1 MNKTLTINIAG
12 SVFHIDENA
21 YQKLDQYLKAI
32 KLSFPKEEQDEIIH
46 DIEIRIAELFSENIT
61 DENQVVTLNDV
72 DRVISIMGKPEDYIL
87 DEETTTSNNTQYIYN
102 TSKKLYRDG
111 DRAMVGGVLAGLGHY
126 FKIDTVWMRII
137 FMILVLFY
145 GTGVLLYLIL
155 WIIVPE
161 AKTTSQILEMQRE
174 PINIST
180 IEKRVKENV
189 SYVTDKINGIDYD
202 SIKQQ
207 TARAG
212 ERSGKVVLN
221 IIGIAFI
228 VISAMSIFAAII
240 GICGA
245 WINKD
250 LILESTGREIPLFIS
265 GMYPYWMNILLITTL
280 TTLPFVGLLIIGLR
294 MVYSNIKYV
303 MVSIIGLIV
312 IWFIALGLFTIPFL
326 NAKNYEDFNYTIET
340 STTER
345 SDDTEFNFS
354 DETTALTLKLVT
366 PEYFNSDKS
375 TTEGYEVTDVNSLL
389 PITIEILP
397 TFQNDIYGN
406 MEVQNFIKK
415 SSKNDIIQIDI
426 DYEQFDK
433 KDNILIISNELLS
446 KKIKEKVF
454 KNAKVAYTIYLP
466 KGKKIYLNDAI
477 KALIPTQS
485 GLTPG
490 NHWYEMQEDSTLKC
504 TDC

>member
-32 KLSFPKEEQDEIIH
+32 KRSFPKEEQDEIIH

-180 IEKRVKENV
+180 IEKK
-189 SYVTDKINGIDYD
+189 
-202 SIKQQ
+202 
-207 TARAG
+207 
-212 ERSGKVVLN
+212 
-221 IIGIAFI
+221 
-228 VISAMSIFAAII
+228 
-240 GICGA
+240 
-245 WINKD
+245 
-250 LILESTGREIPLFIS
+250 
-265 GMYPYWMNILLITTL
+265 
-280 TTLPFVGLLIIGLR
+280 
-294 MVYSNIKYV
+294 
-303 MVSIIGLIV
+303 
-312 IWFIALGLFTIPFL
+312 
-326 NAKNYEDFNYTIET
+326 
-340 STTER
+340 
-345 SDDTEFNFS
+345 
-354 DETTALTLKLVT
+354 
-366 PEYFNSDKS
+366 
-375 TTEGYEVTDVNSLL
+375 
-389 PITIEILP
+389 
-397 TFQNDIYGN
+397 
-406 MEVQNFIKK
+406 
-415 SSKNDIIQIDI
+415 
-426 DYEQFDK
+426 
-433 KDNILIISNELLS
+433 
-446 KKIKEKVF
+446 
-454 KNAKVAYTIYLP
+454 
-466 KGKKIYLNDAI
+466 
-477 KALIPTQS
+477 
-485 GLTPG
+485 
-490 NHWYEMQEDSTLKC
+490 
-504 TDC
+504 

>member
-32 KLSFPKEEQDEIIH
+32 KRSFPKEEQDEIIH

-180 IEKRVKENV
+180 IEKKVKENV
-189 SYVTDKINGIDYD
+189 SYVTDKINGIDYE

-240 GICGA
+240 AICGA

-250 LILESTGREIPLFIS
+250 LIIESTGREIPLFIS

-354 DETTALTLKLVT
+354 DETTALTLKLVK
-366 PEYFNSDKS
+366 PEYFSSDKA
-375 TTEGYEVTDVNSLL
+375 TIEGYEVTEVNSLL

-397 TFQNDIYGN
+397 TFQEDIYGN
-406 MEVQNFIKK
+406 ANINDKSPKTVKNKFTSVNVEYDQFEKTENQLFISTKLTDEA
-415 SSKNDIIQIDI
+415 NMT
-426 DYEQFDK
+426 
-433 KDNILIISNELLS
+433 
-446 KKIKEKVF
+446 
-454 KNAKVAYTIYLP
+454 YTIYLP

-477 KALIPTQS
+477 KALIPTQT

>member
-21 YQKLDQYLKAI
+21 YLKLDQYLKAI
-32 KLSFPKEEQDEIIH
+32 KRSFPKEEQDEIIH
-46 DIEIRIAELFSENIT
+46 DIEIRIAELFSENIS
-61 DENQVVTLNDV
+61 DSNQVITIADV
-72 DRVISIMGKPEDYIL
+72 DRVISIMGSPEDYVI
-87 DEETTTSNNTQYIYN
+87 DEEPTTTNHTQYIYN

-137 FMILVLFY
+137 FMVLVLFY

-180 IEKRVKENV
+180 IEKKVKENV

-240 GICGA
+240 GVCGA

-250 LILESTGREIPLFIS
+250 LILQSTKNEIPLFIS
-265 GMYPYWMNILLITTL
+265 GMYPYWMNILLMTTL

-294 MVYSNIKYV
+294 MIYSNIKYV

-340 STTER
+340 SSTER
-345 SDDTEFNFS
+345 SDDTEFSFTT
-354 DETTALTLKLVT
+354 ETPDLTLKLIT
-366 PEYFNSDKS
+366 PNYFTSDKS
-375 TTEGYEVTDVNSLL
+375 TVEGYEVTEVNSLL

-397 TFQNDIYGN
+397 TFQDGIYGN
-406 MEVQNFIKK
+406 ANIHDK
-415 SSKNDIIQIDI
+415 SPKTINNKFKSINVEYD
-426 DYEQFDK
+426 QFEK
-433 KDNILIISNELLS
+433 TNNQLLISTELT
-446 KKIKEKVF
+446 E
-454 KNAKVAYTIYLP
+454 NAKMTYTIYLP

-477 KALIPTQS
+477 KALITSQS
-485 GLTPG
+485 GFTPG

>member
-21 YQKLDQYLKAI
+21 YLKLDQYLKAI
-32 KLSFPKEEQDEIIH
+32 KRSFPKEEQDEIIH

-61 DENQVVTLNDV
+61 EENQVVTLNDV

-87 DEETTTSNNTQYIYN
+87 DEETTTANNTQYIYN
-102 TSKKLYRDG
+102 SSKKLYRDG
-111 DRAMVGGVLAGLGHY
+111 EHSMVGGVLAGLGHY

-180 IEKRVKENV
+180 IEKKVKENV

-202 SIKQQ
+202 NIKQQ
-207 TARAG
+207 TVRAG
-212 ERSGKVVLN
+212 ERSGKVILN

-228 VISAMSIFAAII
+228 VISAMSIFGAII

-250 LILESTGREIPLFIS
+250 LIIESTGREIPLFIT

-280 TTLPFVGLLIIGLR
+280 ATLPFVGLLIIGLR
-294 MVYSNIKYV
+294 MIYSNIKYV

-326 NAKNYEDFNYTIET
+326 NVKNYEGKMDFVVHTEDANAT
-340 STTER
+340 SDF
-345 SDDTEFNFS
+345 SFDDSINEIS
-354 DETTALTLKLVT
+354 IKLVT
-366 PEYFNSDKS
+366 PNYFTSDKS
-375 TTEGYEVTDVNSLL
+375 TTSGFEVTEVNSSL

-397 TFQNDIYGN
+397 TFQEDIYGTS
-406 MEVQNFIKK
+406 EIKDFRYEK
-415 SSKNDIIQIDI
+415 KLNEIIKLDVDIVNYNQDGH
-426 DYEQFDK
+426 Q
-433 KDNILIISNELLS
+433 LIISNELLPQGNKS
-446 KKIKEKVF
+446 ELVE
-454 KNAKVAYTIYLP
+454 NAKVAYTIYLP
-466 KGKKIYLNDAI
+466 KGKKIYINEAI
-477 KALIPTQS
+477 KALFTTQS
-485 GLTPG
+485 GLSQG
-490 NHWYEMQEDSTLKC
+490 NHWYEMQEDGTLKC